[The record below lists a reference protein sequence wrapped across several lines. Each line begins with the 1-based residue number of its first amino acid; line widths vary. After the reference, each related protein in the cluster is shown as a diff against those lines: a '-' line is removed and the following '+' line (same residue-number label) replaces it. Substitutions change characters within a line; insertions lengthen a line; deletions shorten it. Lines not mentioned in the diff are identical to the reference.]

1 MTVGVERYRVGES
14 RQLLLVDDLTRT
26 QLVQYAGASGD
37 YNPLHTDEI
46 YATRAAG
53 YPTVFAHGMWTMG
66 ATARVVT
73 DWVGDGRITR
83 YGARFRQQVWPG
95 DSLTATAVVT
105 ALRQEGAA
113 RFVDLAITT
122 TNQAGVEILTG
133 YASARIDP

>member
-1 MTVGVERYRVGES
+1 MTVSVGKFRVGES

-66 ATARVVT
+66 ATARVPLNCPSHECSPHFSAVT
-73 DWVGDGRITR
+73 DRRALWQFTTR
-83 YGARFRQQVWPG
+83 LLNAKCAF
-95 DSLTATAVVT
+95 S
-105 ALRQEGAA
+105 AA
-113 RFVDLAITT
+113 RLYSRGPV
-122 TNQAGVEILTG
+122 
-133 YASARIDP
+133 